1 MAPVLYIPVFD
12 GFDEL
17 DAIAPFEILASAGLD
32 ARLVV
37 LAGRSLRVRA
47 RHGLVLEA
55 SGTVDATDVVMDDW
69 VLAVGGGYGVGGTS
83 GVRAEIASRE
93 LPSFFAASRERGALL
108 ASVCTGAML
117 LAAAGLV
124 RGRRAITHRVAIDD
138 LAAAGATVVNERVV
152 DDGDLVTA
160 GGVTSGLDL
169 ALHLVGRLL
178 GPEAA
183 RVASQRVEYPPPR

>member
-1 MAPVLYIPVFD
+1 MPPVLYIPVFD

-55 SGTVDATDVVMDDW
+55 SGAVDAESVAKHDW
-69 VLAVGGGYGVGGTS
+69 VIAVGGGYAAGAAT
-83 GVRAEIASRE
+83 GVRAEIASGE
-93 LPSFFAASRERGALL
+93 LPRFFASAKERGATL
-108 ASVCTGAML
+108 ASVCTGTML

-124 RGRRAITHRVAIDD
+124 KARRAITHRVAIAD
-138 LAAAGATVVNERVV
+138 LRESGAAVVEARVV
-152 DDGDLVTA
+152 DDGDLVTS

-178 GPEAA
+178 GPDAA
-183 RVASQRVEYPPPR
+183 RLASERAEYPRP